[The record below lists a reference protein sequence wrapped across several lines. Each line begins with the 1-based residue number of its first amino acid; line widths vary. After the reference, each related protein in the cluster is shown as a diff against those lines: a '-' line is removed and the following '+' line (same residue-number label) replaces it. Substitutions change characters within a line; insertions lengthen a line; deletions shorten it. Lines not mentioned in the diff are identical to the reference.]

1 MKLPYKIIIGAVI
14 FICAFVYFTPASI
27 IQKFLPGN
35 VTTAGISG
43 TVWKGNA
50 QTIVVDKIGIHNTKW
65 SSNPLSLLTGKL
77 HADISVDSS
86 NLKGNLETSYSGSA
100 VRAKDVLLSGDLSL
114 LTPYFEKFGLMLIFL

>member
-50 QTIVVDKIGIHNTKW
+50 QTIVVDKIGIRECYFDEVCADRAGQYGRPDGF
-65 SSNPLSLLTGKL
+65 SS
-77 HADISVDSS
+77 V
-86 NLKGNLETSYSGSA
+86 EESA
-100 VRAKDVLLSGDLSL
+100 RL
-114 LTPYFEKFGLMLIFL
+114 